1 MVSFSKF
8 QAAPPMLS
16 QRLRGAAS
24 TLVRTAFAFGLGLA
38 IALTIPVTPPAL
50 AAGAETMLRQNLP
63 AALRGDRVAVREVA
77 RAIVRIGPR
86 SFKAA
91 AQMRPLLRSEA
102 LQGSSAAANAYGIL
116 LQYGIGGPKNPK
128 EAASWYAKGGASGNL
143 SASKNAALAYALG
156 WGVQRNTKRANQLL
170 AKVPSDQRSR
180 KMLEIS
186 KALMHPGREEPEL
199 ALYWLERAVSLDKN
213 GQLNAAGAYRKL
225 AGSMENGDE
234 KLLEWLQPLAE
245 KGNVRATIFLARHYE
260 ESGTEPARV
269 KAADLYFQAAAAADP
284 DAYEGLGRLLTVTQ
298 PPLSDRIMTFLEDK
312 AQAGVASAN
321 LALGTHYLFGA
332 TATGEMRE
340 KGMAHLEAAARAGDP
355 ETQYRL
361 ALILLGDASDS
372 KQHDLARAYLVLSAA
387 GGNKLAAQAAKQF
400 GPLTVADAR
409 EIVET
414 ARN

>member
-8 QAAPPMLS
+8 QAAPAMRSGQLRRVASRLLS
-16 QRLRGAAS
+16 
-24 TLVRTAFAFGLGLA
+24 TAFALGLGFTLVLSAPVASPA
-38 IALTIPVTPPAL
+38 IA
-50 AAGAETMLRQNLP
+50 AGPETMLRQNLP
-63 AALRGDRVAVREVA
+63 AALRGDRTAVREVA

-102 LQGSSAAANAYGIL
+102 MRGSSAAANAYGIL
-116 LQYGIGGPKNPK
+116 LQYGIGGAKNPK
-128 EAASWYAKGGASGNL
+128 EAASWYAKGGANGNL

-199 ALYWLERAVSLDKN
+199 ALYWLERAVSLDKS
-213 GQLNAAGAYRKL
+213 GQLNAAGAYRSL

-234 KLLEWLQPLAE
+234 KLLEWLQPLAD
-245 KGNVRATIFLARHYE
+245 KGNARATIFLARHYE
-260 ESGTEPARV
+260 ENGTDLARA
-269 KAADLYFQAAAAADP
+269 KAVDLYLQAAETKDA
-284 DAYEGLGRLLTVTQ
+284 DAYEGLGRMLAVTQ
-298 PPLSDRIMTFLEDK
+298 PPLSDRILAFLEEK
-312 AQAGVASAN
+312 AQAGVPSAN

-332 TATGEMRE
+332 TTSGEMRE
-340 KGMAHLEAAARAGDP
+340 KGLAYMEVAARAGDP

-361 ALILLGDASDS
+361 ALVLLGDASDTTR
-372 KQHDLARAYLVLSAA
+372 HDLARAYLVLSAA
-387 GGNKLAAQAAKQF
+387 GGNKRAAQAAKQF